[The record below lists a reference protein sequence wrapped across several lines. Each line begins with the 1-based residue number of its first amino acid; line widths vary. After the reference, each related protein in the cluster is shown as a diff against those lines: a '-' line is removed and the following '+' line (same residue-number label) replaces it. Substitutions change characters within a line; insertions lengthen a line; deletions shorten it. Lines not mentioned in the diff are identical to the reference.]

1 MRMNKETFILELDKL
16 GIKLNDT
23 QLNQLHIYYEMLVEW
38 NKVMNLTGITDEE
51 QVYLKHFYDSLTI
64 TKVVNIDNQSICDL
78 GSGAGFPGLV
88 LAICFP
94 NAKLTLIEANG
105 KKCHF
110 LNIVKE
116 SLNLDNVT
124 IINTRVED
132 YSKKNREVFDIVT
145 ARAVAPLKHLLEY
158 GIPLVKA
165 NGYFIAMKANTEN
178 EEINIV
184 NYYNKL
190 DIKEESRVIFNLPKE
205 NSIRTIIKYLKLK
218 ETNPRYPR
226 RYSEIIKKDI

>member
-1 MRMNKETFILELDKL
+1 
-16 GIKLNDT
+16 
-23 QLNQLHIYYEMLVEW
+23 MLAESW
-38 NKVMNLTGITDEE
+38 
-51 QVYLKHFYDSLTI
+51 
-64 TKVVNIDNQSICDL
+64 
-78 GSGAGFPGLV
+78 
-88 LAICFP
+88 
-94 NAKLTLIEANG
+94 
-105 KKCHF
+105 HF

-116 SLNLDNVT
+116 SLNLDNAT
-124 IINTRVED
+124 IINTKVED

-158 GIPLVKA
+158 GIPLVKV

-218 ETNPRYPR
+218 ETSSKYPR

>member
-1 MRMNKETFILELDKL
+1 MDINTFIKELESLNIYPTQKQLDQLETYYKL
-16 GIKLNDT
+16 IID
-23 QLNQLHIYYEMLVEW
+23 W
-38 NKVMNLTGITDEE
+38 NKKINLTRITEKED
-51 QVYLKHFYDSLTI
+51 VYLKHFYDSLTI

-94 NAKLTLIEANG
+94 NAQLTLIEANG

-158 GIPLVKA
+158 GIPLVKV

-218 ETNPRYPR
+218 ETSSKYPR

>member
-1 MRMNKETFILELDKL
+1 MSKEEFIIKVKEL
-16 GIKLNDT
+16 G
-23 QLNQLHIYYEMLVEW
+23 LV
-38 NKVMNLTGITDEE
+38 LTDEE
-51 QVYLKHFYDSLTI
+51 LNNLDKYYQILKEENSKYNLTRIIEEEDVYLKHFYDSLTI
-64 TKVVNIDNQSICDL
+64 IKVVNIDNQSICDL

-158 GIPLVKA
+158 GIPLVNV
-165 NGYFIAMKANTEN
+165 NGYFIAMKANTES

-184 NYYNKL
+184 NYYSKL
-190 DIKEESRVIFNLPKE
+190 DIKEETRVIFNLPKE

-218 ETNPRYPR
+218 ETSSKYPR

>member
-1 MRMNKETFILELDKL
+1 MPKEEFIIKVKELGLVLTDKE
-16 GIKLNDT
+16 
-23 QLNQLHIYYEMLVEW
+23 LHSLDRYYQILKEE
-38 NKVMNLTGITDEE
+38 NSKYNLTRIIEE
-51 QVYLKHFYDSLTI
+51 EEVYLKHFYDSLTI
-64 TKVVNIDNQSICDL
+64 TKVVNIDNRSICDL

-94 NAKLTLIEANG
+94 NAQLTLIEANG

-158 GIPLVKA
+158 GIPLVKV
-165 NGYFIAMKANTEN
+165 NGYTEN

-218 ETNPRYPR
+218 ETSSKYPR